1 MASPTIGDDGRL
13 REDVLLDLVAPAIVD
28 SNLNL
33 LYDERD
39 GGDVAELVL
48 KVTLAKEVVQVVV
61 ETVVD
66 LVDDE
71 DLLHLLNDC
80 LLAAVVDNLEVL
92 LLDLDDLLLLVEVV
106 ESVNKVE
113 VAIVA
118 VEAVDN
124 RVKADLALGRTRK
137 RSRSVDRLCSCVGS
151 VRYIAYLGFELVE

>member
-1 MASPTIGDDGRL
+1 MASPTVGDDGRL
-13 REDVLLDLVAPAIVD
+13 REDVLLDLIAPAIVD

-33 LYDERD
+33 LYDECDGRD
-39 GGDVAELVL
+39 IAELVL
-48 KVTLAKEVVQVVV
+48 EVALAEEVVQVIV

-66 LVDDE
+66 LIDNE
-71 DLLHLLNDC
+71 DLLYLLNDC
-80 LLAAVVDNLEVL
+80 LLATVVDNLEVL

-124 RVKADLALGRTRK
+124 RVEADLALGRTRK
-137 RSRSVDRLCSCVGS
+137 RSRSVDGLCSCVGL
-151 VRYIAYLGFELVE
+151 VRYIVYLGFELVE